1 MKTTK
6 STSDSITEEPA
17 MENEAPKP
25 APILEIAWT
34 RHANLDLTADR
45 RTKAFYTIRRRIIW
59 LGVLATLLAIIT
71 QIFFL
76 DLKSLQ
82 GLMLILGIIVKFFF
96 IATPIVASILAS
108 FSTKFYS
115 NGAWL
120 IYRAGSE
127 EVKKEIYFYRTI
139 LQKDPSRRAYLEKR
153 LGEIQRQLF
162 RSLSGEF
169 AFEGYEGPL
178 PSNYNPGNPNSDPG
192 FSDLTGEEYFRYR
205 LENQLAWHNKKVNQ
219 HKEERR
225 RMTIYILIAGGLGA
239 IFAALGGGWS
249 LWVALTASITAAFI
263 GWQELRNVDAIIKN
277 YSKVVMELTILY
289 DHWQNLEPEERSPAE
304 FYTMVRGCED
314 VLWAQN
320 MEYIKSMQEAL
331 KEADLGEEAGLIN
344 RVIKESVDSA
354 ERTKQAMRESIVEF
368 TTETLQNTEKK
379 VDETFKAAL
388 GSLAEEASSELVQK
402 ELEAMSKAAAEMV
415 ENVVEKASSFTSSLA
430 DIAKEFAHI
439 DIGRDTT
446 KEELNAILA
455 RFPKSN
461 DVKG

>member
-1 MKTTK
+1 ME
-6 STSDSITEEPA
+6 TET
-17 MENEAPKP
+17 PKP

-34 RHANLDLTADR
+34 RHANLDLAAGR

-59 LGVLATLLAIIT
+59 LGVLATFLAIIT
-71 QIFFL
+71 QMFFL
-76 DLKSLQ
+76 DLKSLPVP
-82 GLMLILGIIVKFFF
+82 MFILGVIVKFFF
-96 IATPIVASILAS
+96 IATPILASILAS
-108 FSTKFYS
+108 FATKFYS

-127 EVKKEIYFYRTI
+127 EIKKEIYFFRTI

-169 AFEGYEGPL
+169 AFEGYDGPL
-178 PSNYNPGNPNSDPG
+178 PSNYNPQDPNSDPG
-192 FSDLTGEEYFRYR
+192 FSELTGDEYFKYR

-239 IFAALGGGWS
+239 IFAALGGGWT

-263 GWQELRNVDAIIKN
+263 GWQELRNVDSTIKN

-289 DHWQNLEPEERSPAE
+289 DHWQNLESEERTSAE

-320 MEYIKSMQEAL
+320 TEYIKSMQEAL
-331 KEADLGEEAGLIN
+331 KEADLDQEAGLIN

-354 ERTKQAMRESIVEF
+354 DRTKQAMADAIAEQ
-368 TTETLQNTEKK
+368 TTVTLQETEKK
-379 VDETFKAAL
+379 VEETVKATL

-402 ELEAMSKAAAEMV
+402 ELDAMSKAATEMV
-415 ENVVEKASSFTSSLA
+415 QTVVAKASSFSSSLA

-439 DIGRDTT
+439 DIGRDTS
-446 KEELNAILA
+446 KEQLNAILA
-455 RFPKSN
+455 RYPKSN